1 MKSVS
6 RLLSP
11 ITTNRFGTYEV
22 IDKPSIL
29 KKPGNILAKVAA
41 NEAALLWQHSYADYA
56 LKVPKEIRK
65 PPYLAGNGIKFQH
78 PQIKSPEEIQKMRKS
93 CSFAKQTLDYAIS
106 LVKVSELLFPINKK
120 EISLIIKLKLK
131 VSKKKITKLQKPGVT
146 TEEINEKV
154 FELVINNKVYP
165 SPLGYEGYP
174 KVICTSV
181 NNVLVHGIPDDRPLL
196 GSDIINIDVSVYVDG
211 YHGDCSKTVAVSA
224 KEVDKAGNALIQHTL
239 ECLNLGIDVCQ
250 PGRSFNEIGNVIEKY
265 AKKKGYTVN
274 SEFCGHGIGQ
284 EFHEPPFI
292 EHTKN
297 KLTLKMLPG
306 MIFTIEPICHQGTN
320 KSHIW
325 DDNWT
330 AVSVDDGRSAQFEH
344 TVLVTNDGVEI
355 LTK

>member
-106 LVKVSELLFPINKK
+106 LVK
-120 EISLIIKLKLK
+120 
-131 VSKKKITKLQKPGVT
+131 PGVT

-154 FELVINNKVYP
+154 FELVINSKVYP